1 MESDDNLTPNN
12 DLFRAIFKNSDS
24 EISDESDKEDVID
37 SEKEDEKD
45 DEKDNSVL
53 KNEVSI
59 SDSIH
64 ESHSGIYF
72 LHCSLVF
79 N

>member
-45 DEKDNSVL
+45 NSVL